1 MLENLFITG
10 TANHLISKL
19 GSKSGSAKDFLG
31 EHTFY
36 HTVTTNQPTSVRVS
50 HLNAFTAPLICT
62 YARSNLDVIDI
73 IIACF
78 RIPSMPSFFDEDK
91 EKLIEKSFQTEWYFS
106 LDLIRQSI
114 SLFAHNRNSNSYK
127 KGQLFICIPHFIKT
141 PLNGAQ
147 KVYYNSFLSAMKSFV
162 AESNNTQD
170 ITIIYFATNDD
181 DEQTAHNLLSFID
194 AFKQKRIHKKI
205 FYQDSLL
212 TRWKKTLFS

>member
-10 TANHLISKL
+10 TANHLVSAL
-19 GSKSGSAKDFLG
+19 GNTKDFLG

-36 HTVTTNQPTSVRVS
+36 HTVTTSKPKSIRVS

-62 YARSNLDVIDI
+62 YARSNLDAIDI
-73 IIACF
+73 VIACF

-91 EKLIEKSFQTEWYFS
+91 EKLIEKSFQIEWYFS

-114 SLFAHNRNSNSYK
+114 SLFTHNRHATSYK
-127 KGQLFICIPHFIKT
+127 KGRLFICIPHFIKT

-162 AESNNTQD
+162 SESNSTQELV
-170 ITIIYFATNDD
+170 IIHFATYDD
-181 DEQTAHNLLSFID
+181 DRKTAHNLLSFID
-194 AFKQKRIHKKI
+194 SLKHKRVYKKT
-205 FYQDSLL
+205 FYQDSFL